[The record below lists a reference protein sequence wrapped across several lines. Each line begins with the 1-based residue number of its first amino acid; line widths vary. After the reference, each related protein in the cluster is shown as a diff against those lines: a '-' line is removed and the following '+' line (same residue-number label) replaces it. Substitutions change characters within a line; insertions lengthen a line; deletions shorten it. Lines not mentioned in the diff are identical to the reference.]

1 MSFFNFFQ
9 TKAAS
14 KQQVQI
20 QIETPL
26 VPSSFK
32 IKDILMFAPAEP
44 APILECA
51 KFGTFGT
58 AVGCLSLRHPTVQKK
73 KVSINEAKNDC
84 ILFQDVSSFI
94 GYNVSQRHPCTGK
107 VVTRICKSGKVS
119 RVHVLPN
126 GSLLE
131 VRFGQQYPQSRRHFT
146 SYNEWMHFLVSH

>member
-1 MSFFNFFQ
+1 MSFFHFFKSKSAAKQ
-9 TKAAS
+9 TIL
-14 KQQVQI
+14 V

-58 AVGCLSLRHPTVQKK
+58 AVGCLNERHPTVQKK

-94 GYNVSQRHPCTGK
+94 GYNPSQRHPCTGK
-107 VVTRICKSGKVS
+107 IITRICSSGKVS

-131 VRFGQQYPQSRRHFT
+131 MRFGQQYPQSRRHF
-146 SYNEWMHFLVSH
+146 SCYNAWIHFLVTH